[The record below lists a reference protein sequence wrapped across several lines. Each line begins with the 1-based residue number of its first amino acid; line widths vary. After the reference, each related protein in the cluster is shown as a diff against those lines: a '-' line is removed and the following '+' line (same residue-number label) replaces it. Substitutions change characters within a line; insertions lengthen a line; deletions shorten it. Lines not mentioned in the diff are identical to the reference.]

1 MAVFHLILSCDY
13 DREVNKK
20 KKKKNSVKTTDSVH
34 QFQWVIFS
42 AAEILVCFQSRWHTF
57 LFQLRPTLILFSCRE
72 PSAMNKESQG
82 L

>member
-13 DREVNKK
+13 DREVNK